1 MSTIYTNLLDNKSQT
16 LTTGSYA
23 IVTSGNP
30 SVTLTSGDLT
40 ISGTGA
46 GAAGNLNLPNTNT
59 AAAIGVINFGGNRF
73 IHNYGSANCF
83 IGYNAGNTTLTGSGN
98 ACFGEEAGLALTTG
112 ANSTLIGVG
121 AGEQVKTG
129 TTNICVGYS
138 AGSNYT
144 SSESSN
150 LIIGNGGV
158 ISESNQIRIGTQ
170 GGGTGQ
176 QNQCNI
182 AGIYGNTPGAGG
194 TQNVVIDSAGN
205 MGSAASSGPTP
216 HNFLVYLSTTTGGVI
231 GDNNNYK
238 LPFDTVLY
246 DTDSGYNL
254 GTSTYTIPTT
264 GIWMFGA
271 NVGFTGT
278 GPGSW
283 AGVSYV
289 NMFFEGG
296 FSLMAGSEFIQCI
309 LDNIDAETAVNT
321 SIFPSYTASTMGT
334 FAAGDTITLRVAAG
348 GAASNLVA
356 IQGNTGEFFTQFYGA
371 QIG

>member
-1 MSTIYTNLLDNKSQT
+1 MANNLNSAGQYLCSTVGTRNTFIGLNAGNATTSQVACVAVGDNCLSS
-16 LTTGSYA
+16 LTSTGNSNTAVGDYA
-23 IVTSGNP
+23 GYYINTGTSNTCVGTA
-30 SVTLTSGDLT
+30 SLQSLTSGGQNVC
-40 ISGTGA
+40 IGH
-46 GAAGNLNLPNTNT
+46 
-59 AAAIGVINFGGNRF
+59 AAANSI
-73 IHNYGSANCF
+73 
-83 IGYNAGNTTLTGSGN
+83 TTGSGN
-98 ACFGEEAGLALTTG
+98 T
-112 ANSTLIGVG
+112 
-121 AGEQVKTG
+121 
-129 TTNICVGYS
+129 CVGYFAGQS
-138 AGSNYT
+138 FTGAESNNVMISNVGSSYVGSN
-144 SSESSN
+144 
-150 LIIGNGGV
+150 G
-158 ISESNQIRIGTQ
+158 QIAIGTA
-170 GGGTGQ
+170 GTHT
-176 QNQCNI
+176 NTNI

-271 NVGFTGT
+271 NVGFIGT

-296 FSLMAGSEFIQCI
+296 FSLMPSGFIQCI

-321 SIFPSYTASTMGT
+321 SISPSYTASTMGT

-356 IQGNTGEFFTQFYGA
+356 IQGNPGEFFTQFYGA